1 MKYRF
6 ITENRD
12 QMPVAQLC
20 QLLDVSRSGY
30 YTSCKHTPGVR
41 EQANEVLAKDIRRLF
56 ETNEQRYGSPR
67 IVLDLREE
75 GKSCSKNRVARLMR
89 SKGLVARAKRRF
101 KTTTRSKKN
110 QRCAPDLVQRRFVAE
125 SPNRLWS
132 SDITYIWTREG
143 WLYLAVILDV
153 YSRMIVGWATS
164 NRIDTDLVCMA
175 ITRAIYT
182 RRPEAGVILHSDR
195 GSQYAS
201 NEVLLLAQ
209 QHSIQLSMGGTGSC
223 YDNAITESFFH
234 TLKTECVHFESYDT
248 RNNGHNSLFKYIEL
262 YYNRRRRHSG
272 VGYRTPVQVE
282 QENINT

>member
-1 MKYRF
+1 
-6 ITENRD
+6 
-12 QMPVAQLC
+12 
-20 QLLDVSRSGY
+20 
-30 YTSCKHTPGVR
+30 VR
-41 EQANEVLAKDIRRLF
+41 EQANEALAKDIRRLF

-101 KTTTRSKKN
+101 KATTRSKKN
-110 QRCAPDLVQRRFVAE
+110 QRCSPDLVQRRFAAE

-164 NRIDTDLVCMA
+164 SRIDTDLVCTA
-175 ITRAIYT
+175 VTRAIYT
-182 RRPEAGVILHSDR
+182 RRPDPGVILHSDR

-201 NEVLLLAQ
+201 NEVLMLAQ

-223 YDNAITESFFH
+223 YDNAIKETFFH

-248 RNNGHNSLFKYIEL
+248 RNNGHNSLFEYIEL

>member
-6 ITENRD
+6 ITENRAH
-12 QMPVAQLC
+12 MPVAQSC

-30 YTSCKHTPGVR
+30 YTWCKHTPSVR
-41 EQANEVLAKDIRRLF
+41 EQANEALAKDIRRLF

-89 SKGLVARAKRRF
+89 SKGLVARATRRF
-101 KTTTRSKKN
+101 KTTTCSKKN
-110 QRCAPDLVQRRFVAE
+110 QRCSPDLVQRRFVAE

-164 NRIDTDLVCMA
+164 SRIDTDLVCTAVM
-175 ITRAIYT
+175 RAIYT

-201 NEVLLLAQ
+201 NEVLMLAQ

-234 TLKTECVHFESYDT
+234 TLKTECVHFESYDS
-248 RNNGHNSLFKYIEL
+248 RNEGHNSLFEYIEL
-262 YYNRRRRHSG
+262 FYNRRRRHSG
-272 VGYRTPVQVE
+272 VGYRTPMQVE
-282 QENINT
+282 QENKKA